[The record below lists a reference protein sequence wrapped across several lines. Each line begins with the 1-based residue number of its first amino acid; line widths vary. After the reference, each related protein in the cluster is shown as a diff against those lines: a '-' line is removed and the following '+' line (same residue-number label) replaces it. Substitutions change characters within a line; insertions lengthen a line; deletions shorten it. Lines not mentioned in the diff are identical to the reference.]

1 MTSKPDLTTTAG
13 RIEDLRNRLA
23 ESQAPVGQ
31 DADRA
36 ARERVEQLLDPGT
49 FVETDALARH
59 RIEAYKM
66 YRTKPATDGVITG
79 YGLIDGRR
87 VCVFSQDGTIFDGGV
102 GEVYAEKMLK
112 IYELATKTG
121 VPVIGVY
128 TSAGPRWQ
136 EGIVTAHMQAKLLRA
151 ASVASGLI
159 PQIAVV
165 AGDTAG
171 LAAATVPLADLTVM
185 VDGAALH
192 LTDVEAVRAVSGD
205 SRVEAASLGGAQVHA
220 AETGLAHLTAA
231 SDADALEQVR
241 SLIGFLPLNNLAGS
255 PLGQSAGGAD
265 RPTAGASGAAS
276 VGAAGAA
283 GTNGAEADAQ
293 GLDLDTFMPD
303 DDAAAYDVTDIITA
317 VADGELYEVGASF
330 ADNVVTGFAHIGGRA
345 VGVVATQPSVLAGC
359 MTYDGA
365 RKAARFIRTCD
376 AFNLPVVQFVDC
388 PGFVPSADEEHA
400 GAAAGA
406 AALAYAFAEAQVGTI
421 TVITRKAHGTAYAV
435 LGSKGLGA
443 DLVFAWPTA
452 QIALADAPTAATA
465 IGTDVAEYEAENLNP
480 YVATERGLVD
490 AVIEPHQT
498 RKQVLE
504 GLRLLERKVVYPVAK
519 KHGNIP
525 L

>member
-36 ARERVEQLLDPGT
+36 ARERVEQLLDTGT

-121 VPVIGVY
+121 VPVIGIY
-128 TSAGPRWQ
+128 NSAGPRWQ

-205 SRVEAASLGGAQVHA
+205 AGVDADALGGARVHA
-220 AETGLAHLTAA
+220 SESGLAHLTAA

-241 SLIGFLPLNNLAGS
+241 SLVGYLPLNNLAGS
-255 PLGQSAGGAD
+255 PLGQAAGGAG
-265 RPTAGASGAAS
+265 RAGLNTGATGADSGAAG
-276 VGAAGAA
+276 V
-283 GTNGAEADAQ
+283 EAQ
-293 GLDLDTFMPD
+293 NLDLDTFMPD
-303 DDAAAYDVTDIITA
+303 DDAAAYDVADIITA
-317 VADGELYEVGASF
+317 VTDGELFEVGADF
-330 ADNVVTGFAHIGGRA
+330 AGNVVTGFAHIGGRA

-359 MTYDGA
+359 LTYDGA

-376 AFNLPVVQFVDC
+376 AFNLPIVQFVDC
-388 PGFVPSADEEHA
+388 PGFVPSADEERA

-465 IGTDVAEYEAENLNP
+465 IGTDAAEYEAENLNP

-498 RKQVLE
+498 RAQVLE
-504 GLRLLERKVVYPVAK
+504 GLRLLERKVIYPVTK